1 MEKLEQYIRDN
12 REFFD
17 DEEPAPGHV
26 SRFEERLAK
35 EMNVVPITRSRHWM
49 RVAVTVVVLITAGSV
64 GYDMLSKKAFRSS
77 DEYAAV
83 TFSSDTR
90 EALDYYSKLTDDR
103 MTEINKIAS
112 TCPQGNQ
119 LKSQAEK
126 ESATFDANSRELTD
140 ALKEN
145 PGNQRVEA
153 ALIRNQQMKESALS
167 NIILQGNLDNCK

>member
-17 DEEPAPGHV
+17 DEEPASGHI
-26 SRFEERLAK
+26 SRFEERLAQ
-35 EMNVVPITRSRHWM
+35 EMKVVPITRHRRWM
-49 RVAVTVVVLITAGSV
+49 RVAVTVVVLVTAGTI
-64 GYDMLSKKAFRSS
+64 GFDMLSKNVFKSS
-77 DEYAAV
+77 DEYASV

-90 EALDYYSKLTDDR
+90 EALDYYSKLTDER
-103 MTEINKIAS
+103 MTEINKIAT

-153 ALIRNQQMKESALS
+153 ALIRNQQMKEAAL
-167 NIILQGNLDNCK
+167 NNLILQGNLDNCK